1 MKKNY
6 YDILGIT
13 DEEKKL
19 QGEEFEKIL
28 KKKYRKIALEKHP
41 DRQSG
46 KTAAQKKKM
55 EEEFKEAS
63 EAYET
68 LLNKRKEYDNPKSS
82 FDFSGGGNG
91 AWGNGF
97 DDLFSHF
104 GHGGFDFNFDSRNQQ
119 VKGTNIKITF
129 ELSLEDMMNGAKK
142 KIKYRPLTLCT
153 HCGGSGMDEN
163 SRKRTCKSCGGTG
176 NIFGGSGFMH
186 IRQTCPTCGGV
197 GYIIENPCSHCNGH
211 GIVRGEKEVELEVPK
226 GVYDG
231 LNLSYSGLGN
241 AAPHGNGQQ
250 GDLIVHIVQTPHKKF
265 ERKGDDLYF
274 NINLKIINALLGCKV
289 NITTLDGRILQAKI
303 NKGTPDG
310 TQLRFKGYGMPKF
323 GNRGVGNMIGTV
335 KLIMPSDLNSKEVD
349 LLKELRKE
357 EHFK

>member
-1 MKKNY
+1 MADRKDY
-6 YDILGIT
+6 YKILGV
-13 DEEKKL
+13 KKDAT
-19 QGEEFEKIL
+19 QDDI
-28 KKKYRKIALEKHP
+28 KKAFRKLSIKWHP
-41 DRQSG
+41 DRNKGS
-46 KTAAQKKKM
+46 KEAEAK
-55 EEEFKEAS
+55 FKEIA
-63 EAYET
+63 EAYEV
-68 LLNKRKEYDNPKSS
+68 LGNEDKRKEYDNPKSS
-82 FDFSGGGNG
+82 FEFNGGGNG
-91 AWGNGF
+91 GFGGF
-97 DDLFSHF
+97 DDIFSHF
-104 GHGGFDFNFDSRNQQ
+104 THGGFDFDFGGGTQQ

-129 ELSLEDMMNGAKK
+129 ELSLEDMMTGAKK

-163 SRKRTCKSCGGTG
+163 SRKRTCKTCGGTG
-176 NIFGGSGFMH
+176 NVFGGSGFMH

-211 GIVRGEKEVELEVPK
+211 GIVRGEKEVELELPK
-226 GVYDG
+226 GIYDG
-231 LNLSYSGLGN
+231 LNLSYAGLGN

-250 GDLIVHIVQTPHKKF
+250 GDLIVHITQTPHKKF

-274 NINLKIINALLGCKV
+274 NINLKVINALLGCKV

-335 KLIMPSDLNSKEVD
+335 KLIMPSDLNSKEVE